1 MPAPKLPAALE
12 ARLKQMFAEIQA
24 PFAKHCPPNRKKF
37 LSYGFTL
44 YKMCELLGEDQYLP
58 YFPLLKSSEKLY
70 AQDKIWKN
78 ICKELQW
85 EFIPSV

>member
-24 PFAKHCPPNRKKF
+24 PFAKHCPPNRKNF

-44 YKMCELLGEDQYLP
+44 YKMCELLGEV
-58 YFPLLKSSEKLY
+58 
-70 AQDKIWKN
+70 
-78 ICKELQW
+78 
-85 EFIPSV
+85 SVTKTNNQPVKPKQ